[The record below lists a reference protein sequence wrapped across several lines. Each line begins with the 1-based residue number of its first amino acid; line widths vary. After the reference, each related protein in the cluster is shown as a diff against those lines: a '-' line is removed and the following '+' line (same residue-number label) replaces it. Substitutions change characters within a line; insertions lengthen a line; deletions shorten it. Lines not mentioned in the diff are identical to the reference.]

1 MSPTCD
7 PAAALERLG
16 GDAALYGEAVAAFLA
31 DEMGTLARL
40 GAAVAQGNAEEVHK
54 AAHALKG
61 HAGMCGAT
69 LVAETAAELES
80 QGHRGELSTA
90 AQAYARLET
99 DLRQAAIELKAYC
112 G

>member
-16 GDAALYGEAVAAFLA
+16 GDAALYGEAVAAFLS
-31 DEMGTLARL
+31 DEIGTLARL
-40 GAAVAQGNAEEVHK
+40 GAAVEQLDADEVHK

-69 LVAETAAELES
+69 LVAQTAAELES
-80 QGHRGELSTA
+80 QGLRGELSMA
-90 AQAYARLET
+90 AEVFARLKA
-99 DLRQAAIELKAYC
+99 DLEQAAIELNPYC
-112 G
+112 R